1 MELAN
6 LKTGEQ
12 GMVSAIFVDEKL
24 KDRLKMCNLC
34 VGKKVK
40 CIRRAPFGGIMVECD
55 GVCLGLRKELARGI
69 TLSKVGL
76 NA

>member
-1 MELAN
+1 MELSR

-24 KDRLKMCNLC
+24 KNRLKMCNLQ

-40 CIRRAPFGGIMVECD
+40 CIRHAPFGGIMVECD
-55 GVCLGLRKELARGI
+55 GVCLGLRREVAKDI
-69 TLSKVGL
+69 TLCRVEA